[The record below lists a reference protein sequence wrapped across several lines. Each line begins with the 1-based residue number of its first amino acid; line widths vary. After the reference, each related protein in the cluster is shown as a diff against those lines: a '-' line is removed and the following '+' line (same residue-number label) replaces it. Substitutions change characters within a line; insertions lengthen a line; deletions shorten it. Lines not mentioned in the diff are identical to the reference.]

1 MKRKE
6 EETLTRKHL
15 HTKNRVLLTL
25 GKIKHYDSDNHEFSH
40 AVGRVSTLNKASTFL
55 VSKGI

>member
-6 EETLTRKHL
+6 EETLTRK

-40 AVGRVSTLNKASTFL
+40 AVGRVSTLSKASTFL

>member
-15 HTKNRVLLTL
+15 HTYIPR
-25 GKIKHYDSDNHEFSH
+25 IDSDNHEFSH
-40 AVGRVSTLNKASTFL
+40 AVGRVSTLSKASTFL